1 LEIRNIVH
9 AITGLL
15 SHFDEEVRRSA
26 MEIIFNMDAD
36 SALLFI
42 DTMISDENTWN
53 RLRLLELLENI
64 QEEKFNLSIA
74 KLTND
79 VDDMVR
85 ERAILIAS
93 AKNINQ
99 ISTNAN

>member
-1 LEIRNIVH
+1 
-9 AITGLL
+9 
-15 SHFDEEVRRSA
+15 
-26 MEIIFNMDAD
+26 MDAD

-85 ERAILIAS
+85 ERAILIAN

>member
-1 LEIRNIVH
+1 
-9 AITGLL
+9 
-15 SHFDEEVRRSA
+15 
-26 MEIIFNMDAD
+26 MDAD

-74 KLTND
+74 KMTND
-79 VDDMVR
+79 VDEMVR